1 MGFLGRII
9 KPLVEN
15 AFDRMQSEAMQ
26 IRLKEQDKSLAKIQ
40 SLFPIQELFNFGP
53 MSAASTWRDIGRR
66 KVRQEIE
73 FGINKLFEPFIA
85 DFNAFQ
91 GTMETLFGPF
101 WYETRVGRAVGE
113 TIGGGIGYVAG
124 FFLPGG
130 PLLWQPIFG
139 WLGGLLGTLVTGWGD
154 VNHPDIPGS
163 PGEITTPSDD
173 PYAYIPH
180 DLPDI
185 VTPDRVQTATS
196 PVTPEWRL
204 MQTFRVNHYI

>member
-26 IRLKEQDKSLAKIQ
+26 ERLKEQDKTLAKVQ

-53 MSAASTWRDIGRR
+53 MAAGSTWRDIGRR
-66 KVRQEIE
+66 KVQQEIE

-85 DFNAFQ
+85 DYNAFQ

-101 WYETRVGRAVGE
+101 WYENRVGTAIGE
-113 TIGGGIGYVAG
+113 GIGTAAGFIAG

-130 PLLWQPIFG
+130 PTIWAPIFG
-139 WLGGLLGTLVTGWGD
+139 WLGGFLGTVASALDIT
-154 VNHPDIPGS
+154 HPDVPGFPS
-163 PGEITTPSDD
+163 GVGTPTEVSV
-173 PYAYIPH
+173 YIPH
-180 DLPDI
+180 DIPTFI
-185 VTPDRVQTATS
+185 PPERVQTALS
-196 PVTPEWRL
+196 PVTSEWRI